1 MRSTTPTR
9 LRTAITAFTAALLS
23 TTGITSAVAESESPF
38 GDAVRVADNA
48 LDTMRGGFSGS
59 DGGMLRFRVNLET
72 SVNGQPITSVSISN
86 DAQGKIH
93 GTVRNLGR
101 TFVLQP
107 DGSVQIKSTIPAG
120 GTSLSVASQQGG
132 VARTGLTAAT
142 VATLPTTV
150 TMQIANPAQGSGI
163 STPPPSNPSAVTIT
177 TTLVPALPSSTPS
190 GATLVSTG
198 LLPNGNGIMT
208 MLQNTQSNVVINALN
223 TLNIQISGV
232 GKPLPHSSVA
242 LHGFSRSMNFS
253 VRH

>member
-9 LRTAITAFTAALLS
+9 RLRTAIAALMATVFS
-23 TTGITSAVAESESPF
+23 TATLGASAVAESESPF

-59 DGGMLRFRVNLET
+59 DGGMLRFGVNLET

-120 GTSLSVASQQGG
+120 GTSSSITTQNAKSSVG
-132 VARTGLTAAT
+132 VTS
-142 VATLPTTV
+142 LPTSV
-150 TMQIANPAQGSGI
+150 TMQLSNPGPN
-163 STPPPSNPSAVTIT
+163 STPSPGNASSVIVT
-177 TTLVPALPSSTPS
+177 TTLVPTLPSSVPN
-190 GATLVSTG
+190 GAVLASTG
-198 LLPNGNGIMT
+198 LLPNGNGVMT
-208 MLQNTQSNVVINALN
+208 LIQNTQSNVVIHALN

-253 VRH
+253 VRR